1 MEYVGLRV
9 NRLIRTS
16 YGPFKLDD
24 LKPGDVEEIKAKT
37 IKDQLGL

>member
-1 MEYVGLRV
+1 
-9 NRLIRTS
+9 LIRTS

-24 LKPGDVEEIKAKT
+24 LQPGQVEEMKSKT